1 VSGLTVPLESI
12 LPALQGTIPSP
23 FATCSRDGTP
33 NVTYMSIVRRVDRER
48 VALSRQFFNKS
59 RANLDANP
67 QSQVWVVDP
76 RDGRQYVLDLVYLHT
91 ESDGPTFEALRSDLD
106 AIARSSG
113 AADVFRLRG
122 VDIHRVVRCEPVAGA
137 TGGPAAAGAELD
149 DLRRLDDFIR
159 RLAGC
164 TAYEDAT
171 STALQ
176 ALDDL
181 FGIAYS
187 VLFVADERGD
197 RLFAAATNGYPARSA
212 GAEVVLGTGV
222 VGIAA
227 ARRQVVT
234 VPNLSRARVMQTAV
248 QERAG
253 LDDGPAIPVPSL
265 DGVQSAAAVPL
276 VVHGALVGVL
286 GLESRQPGDFGAHN
300 ERILRIV
307 GGHLATALAMLERDR
322 TEAPPSAAP
331 RAPAPP
337 AGPSALEV
345 LYYQADDSVFVDQE
359 YVIKG
364 VPGRILW
371 KVLREHAA
379 DGRVAFSNREL
390 RLDESLGLPAGNDN
404 LEARLLVLRRRLAA
418 GAWGIGLERVA
429 RGRLELSVA
438 RPLELT
444 EVPTSGPM
452 RAAHDAP

>member
-1 VSGLTVPLESI
+1 MSGLAVPLESI

-33 NVTYMSIVRRVDRER
+33 NVTYMSIVRHVDSER

-76 RDGRQYVLDLVYLHT
+76 RDGRQYVLDLVYVHT
-91 ESDGPTFEALRSDLD
+91 ETEGPTFEALRTNLD
-106 AIARSSG
+106 AVANATG
-113 AADVFRLRG
+113 AAGIFRLRG
-122 VDIHRVVRCEPVAGA
+122 VDIHRVLRCDAVADPGHEPAG
-137 TGGPAAAGAELD
+137 PGAERD

-159 RLAGC
+159 RLAAC
-164 TAYEDAT
+164 AAYDEAT
-171 STALQ
+171 TTALQ

-187 VLFVADERGD
+187 ALFVAGERGD
-197 RLFAAATNGYPARSA
+197 RLVAAATNGYPAVSA

-222 VGIAA
+222 VGVAA
-227 ARRQVVT
+227 ERRQVVT
-234 VPNLSRARVMQTAV
+234 VPNLARARVMQSAV

-253 LDDGPAIPVPSL
+253 VGDVAPIPVPSL
-265 DGVQSAAAVPL
+265 EGVQSAAGIPL
-276 VVHGALVGVL
+276 VVHSTLVGVL
-286 GLESRQPGDFGAHN
+286 GLESRQAGAFGAHN
-300 ERILRIV
+300 ERTLRIV

-322 TEAPPSAAP
+322 AEAPP
-331 RAPAPP
+331 RAPAAPAAPATGP
-337 AGPSALEV
+337 AGVEV
-345 LYYQADDSVFVDQE
+345 LYYQADDSVFFGRD

-371 KVLREHAA
+371 KLLREHAA

-390 RLDESLGLPAGNDN
+390 RLDEGLGLPAGNDN
-404 LEARLLVLRRRLAA
+404 LEARLLVLRRRLHA
-418 GAWGIGLERVA
+418 GGWGVALERVA
-429 RGRLELSVA
+429 RGRLELTVE
-438 RPLELT
+438 RPLALT

-452 RAAHDAP
+452 RAAHEDR